1 MGASSLCIMMG
12 RGRSKRLAGS
22 LTCRQPRRCGRSVG
36 CSGRRSLPMIL
47 VDANLL
53 VYAHVTSL
61 SQHQPARGWFDSR
74 LNGPTPVGLPWP
86 TLLSFVRLVSN
97 PRIFEHPQ
105 PISGAWNQVE
115 RWLTCPVVWIPQPTE
130 RHREVLGSLLTDSL
144 SRSNLVPDA
153 HLAALAIEHG
163 LTLCS
168 TDRDFARFQNLR
180 WDDPLQPQRS

>member
-1 MGASSLCIMMG
+1 
-12 RGRSKRLAGS
+12 
-22 LTCRQPRRCGRSVG
+22 
-36 CSGRRSLPMIL
+36 MIL

-61 SQHQPARGWFDSR
+61 TQHHAARSWLDSR

-105 PISGAWNQVE
+105 PISKAWKQVDD
-115 RWLTCPVVWIPQPTE
+115 WLTCPVAWIPQPTE
-130 RHREVLGSLLTDSL
+130 RHREILGSFLTDTL
-144 SRSNLVPDA
+144 GRSNLVPDA

-168 TDRDFARFQNLR
+168 TERDFARFPNLR
-180 WDDPLQPQRS
+180 WEDPLQQPRT